1 MKISPKIVIFLIIIL
16 LSIAFPFFAGPYQ
29 QSIAKNV
36 IIYMILALSWNM
48 LLKTGQIS
56 FGLAG
61 FFGIGA
67 YASVLLSLKLGIP
80 PILTIVL
87 GGIVTSLVASA
98 MGMIILRLR
107 AMYFAITTLALGEI
121 FRVIIHNVPN
131 FAGGAHGLIL
141 PGVIF
146 DGNGLYTYWLFLG
159 AALFSIGLSYYFD
172 KSKIHLALTAI
183 RDNETTAK
191 VRGIDIFKY
200 LLIVF
205 TITAGMQGIA
215 GGLYAQSFGFVTP
228 ESSFSGD
235 FILLPIAMALLGG
248 IYTTAGPV
256 VGAIVL
262 GVISE
267 YLKLYIPYGHLIVYG
282 LIIVIVILFMPNG
295 IIGALYVKIDG
306 KKTFRKVDQPNE

>member
-1 MKISPKIVIFLIIIL
+1 MKITHKTIFPLIVIV
-16 LSIAFPFFAGPYQ
+16 LSIVFPFFAGPYQ
-29 QSIAKNV
+29 QSIAKNI

-48 LLKTGQIS
+48 LLKSGQIS

-80 PILTIVL
+80 PLLTILV
-87 GGIVTSLVASA
+87 GGIITGLVAAA
-98 MGMIILRLR
+98 MGLIILRLR

-121 FRVIIHNVPN
+121 FRVIIHNLPH

-146 DGNGLYTYWLFLG
+146 GGDALFTYWLFLA
-159 AALFSIGLSYYFD
+159 AALFSIGMSYYFD
-172 KSKIHLALTAI
+172 KSKFHLALTAI

-191 VRGIDIFKY
+191 VRGIDIFRY
-200 LLIVF
+200 LLIIF
-205 TITAGMQGIA
+205 TITAGLQGLA

-248 IYTTAGPV
+248 IYTTEGPI
-256 VGAIVL
+256 VGALVL
-262 GVISE
+262 GIISE
-267 YLKLYIPYGHLIVYG
+267 YLKLYIPYGHLVVYG
-282 LIIVIVILFMPNG
+282 LIIVIVILFMPHG
-295 IIGALYVKIDG
+295 IIGLYRN
-306 KKTFRKVDQPNE
+306 TFRKVDKFNG

>member
-1 MKISPKIVIFLIIIL
+1 MKILTRIILPAIVVL
-16 LSIAFPFFAGPYQ
+16 LSITFPLFAGPYQ
-29 QSIAKNV
+29 QSIAKTI
-36 IIYMILALSWNM
+36 IIYMILALSWNI

-67 YASVLLSLKLGIP
+67 YASVLLSLRLGIP
-80 PILTIVL
+80 PLLTIIV
-87 GGIVTSLVASA
+87 GGIITAILAAA

-121 FRVIIHNVPN
+121 FRVIIHNLPN

-141 PGVIF
+141 SSVIF
-146 DGNGLYTYWLFLG
+146 DGNGYFTYWLFLAG
-159 AALFSIGLSYYFD
+159 AFFSIGLSYFFD
-172 KSKIHLALTAI
+172 KSKFHLALTTI
-183 RDNETTAK
+183 RDNEITAK

-205 TITAGMQGIA
+205 TITAGMQGLA
-215 GGLYAQSFGFVTP
+215 GGLYSQSFGFVTP

-267 YLKLYIPYGHLIVYG
+267 YLKLYIPYGHLVVYG

-295 IIGALYVKIDG
+295 IVGMCSN
-306 KKTFRKVDQPNE
+306 TFRKVDQFNE

>member
-1 MKISPKIVIFLIIIL
+1 MKISIKTVLLIIAVL
-16 LSIAFPFFAGPYQ
+16 LSITFPLFAGPYQ
-29 QSIAKNV
+29 QSIAKTI

-67 YASVLLSLKLGIP
+67 YASVLLSLRLGLSP
-80 PILTIVL
+80 LLTIIV
-87 GGIVTSLVASA
+87 GGIITSFVAAA
-98 MGMIILRLR
+98 MGLIILRLR

-121 FRVIIHNVPN
+121 FRVIIHNIPE

-141 PGVIF
+141 SGVIF
-146 DGNGLYTYWLFLG
+146 DGNGYLTYWLFLA

-172 KSKIHLALTAI
+172 KSKMHLALTAI

-191 VRGIDIFKY
+191 VRGIDIFKS
-200 LLIVF
+200 LLIIFV
-205 TITAGMQGIA
+205 ITAGMQGLA

-248 IYTTAGPV
+248 VYTTAGPV

-267 YLKLYIPYGHLIVYG
+267 YLKLYIPYGHLVVYG

-295 IIGALYVKIDG
+295 IVGVYRN
-306 KKTFRKVDQPNE
+306 TFRKVDQFNE